1 MSVENILFKLT
12 YAFALGVALLDLLV
26 WRPG

>member
-1 MSVENILFKLT
+1 MSIENTLFKLT
-12 YAFALGVALLDLLV
+12 YALALGVALLDLLV